1 MFGLKYDSK
10 INLISPSNFTS
21 TLSFDQIQL
30 MDSKIEYT
38 NPISAP
44 IIKNQEYGKLI
55 ITIQG
60 KPQNNNSSCSR

>member
-1 MFGLKYDSK
+1 
-10 INLISPSNFTS
+10 
-21 TLSFDQIQL
+21 

-60 KPQNNNSSCSR
+60 KPKITIPLVADKNVNEVNH